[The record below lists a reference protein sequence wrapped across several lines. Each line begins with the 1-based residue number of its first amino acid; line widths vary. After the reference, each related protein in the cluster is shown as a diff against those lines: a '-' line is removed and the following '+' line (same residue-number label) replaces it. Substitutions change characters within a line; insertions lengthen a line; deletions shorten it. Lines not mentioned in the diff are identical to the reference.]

1 MANGNRSMLK
11 KAGNAIS
18 SFGKVYLALFGLTS
32 SKPRNP
38 EGRNPHIL
46 VDELTAKMIAALSC

>member
-1 MANGNRSMLK
+1 MASGNQSMLK

-38 EGRNPHIL
+38 EGRNPHI
-46 VDELTAKMIAALSC
+46 DEWTAKMIAALSC